1 MADYIEIST
10 TGNISG
16 AKKFRVLL
24 EADIV
29 DDGYTQAVDY
39 QPATLDGSP
48 MIAFGPGKKY
58 FRYTL
63 IFPYTGAAA
72 GYANYADVQALF
84 TTDTT
89 AGNQFKFRAMKD
101 TTVYD
106 VINAAKGAWQP
117 RLLTKAKY
125 DSAAVYLADILLHQ
139 I

>member
-1 MADYIEIST
+1 MADYIEISI
-10 TGNISG
+10 TGNIAG

-29 DDGYTQAVDY
+29 DDGYSQGVDY
-39 QPATLDGSP
+39 QPQTLDGSP
-48 MIAFGPGKKY
+48 MLAFGAGKKY

-63 IFPYTGAAA
+63 IFPYAGAPA
-72 GYANYADVQALF
+72 GYANYADAQALF
-84 TTDTT
+84 TTDTI
-89 AGNQFKFRAMKD
+89 AGNQFKMRAMKD

-106 VINAAKGAWQP
+106 VINASKGAWQP

-125 DSAAVYLADILLHQ
+125 DSAAVYTVDILLHQ

>member
-24 EADIV
+24 SAEIV

-39 QPATLDGSP
+39 QPQTLDGSP

-63 IFPYTGAAA
+63 IFPYSGAPT
-72 GYANYADVQALF
+72 GYANYSDAQALF

-89 AGNQFKFRAMKD
+89 AGVQFKFRAMKD

-106 VINAAKGAWQP
+106 VINAAKGAWAP

-125 DSAAVYLADILLHQ
+125 DAAAVYTIPIQLHQ

>member
-63 IFPYTGAAA
+63 IFPYTGAPA